1 MKKIFLL
8 FGAILMITISIQ
20 AQEETGVTPTGK
32 YAIDATF
39 DPAAF
44 FDASAGPMFEMPLI
58 KARYFMSS
66 DLAIRLGLGLGIGSS
81 KNYLDAN
88 GDNYTKESHSSVTIA
103 PGIEKHFGTGRFS
116 PYVGA
121 QISFTSNSD
130 KTITQIGDT
139 KTENL
144 NADGYIGFGFSGVFG
159 ADLYI
164 LPGFY
169 VGAEFTP
176 GLAFVKEKDETLD
189 GTVVTSGGN
198 SINFG
203 LASFSGLKIGFRF

>member
-8 FGAILMITISIQ
+8 FGAILMITLSIQ
-20 AQEETGVTPTGK
+20 AQEEVAPTGK
-32 YAIDATF
+32 YAVDATF

-66 DLAIRLGLGLGIGSS
+66 DLAIRLGLGLGFGSS

-88 GDNYTKESHSSVTIA
+88 GDNYTKESHSSITIA

-116 PYVGA
+116 PYIGA
-121 QISFTSNSD
+121 QVSVANYSD
-130 KTITQIGDT
+130 KTVTQIGDV
-139 KTENL
+139 KTEDL
-144 NADGYIGFGFSGVFG
+144 NANGYLGFGFNGIFG
-159 ADLYI
+159 AELYI
-164 LPGFY
+164 LPSFY
-169 VGAEFTP
+169 IGAEFAP
-176 GLAFVKEKDETLD
+176 GFTFVNGKDETLD

-198 SINFG
+198 SVNFS
-203 LASFSGLKIGFRF
+203 LASSSGLKIGFRF

>member
-8 FGAILMITISIQ
+8 FGTIMMITSSIQ
-20 AQEETGVTPTGK
+20 AQEETGVAPKGK
-32 YAIDATF
+32 YAIDVTF

-44 FDASAGPMFEMPLI
+44 FDAGAGPMFEMPLI

-66 DLAIRLGLGLGIGSS
+66 DLAIRLGLGLGIGST
-81 KNYLDAN
+81 KDYLDAN
-88 GDNYTKESHSSVTIA
+88 GDNYTKDSYSLIAIA
-103 PGIEKHFGTGRFS
+103 PGIEKHFGAGRFT

-121 QISFTSNSD
+121 EVSFTNYSD

-139 KTENL
+139 KTEDL
-144 NADGYIGFGFSGVFG
+144 NENGYLGFGFNGVFG

-176 GLAFVKEKDETLD
+176 GLTFRKDKDETLD

-198 SINFG
+198 SISFN
-203 LASFSGLKIGFRF
+203 LASSSGIKIGFRF